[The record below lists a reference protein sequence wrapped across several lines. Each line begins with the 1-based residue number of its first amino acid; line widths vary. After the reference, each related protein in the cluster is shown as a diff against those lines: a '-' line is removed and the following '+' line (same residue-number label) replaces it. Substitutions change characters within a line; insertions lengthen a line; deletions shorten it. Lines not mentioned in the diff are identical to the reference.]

1 MADPVFSPDGKWMWT
16 GTDWIPS
23 PPVDG
28 ATPVAPSPD
37 TSGQTVNLQDS
48 VVGRDVVH
56 STVIHND
63 VEAVTSAVITA
74 LKEFGIGPTVET
86 PPAPPVIESHANVPF
101 HVDERVLANW
111 KGQDHFFFGVIRS
124 VNSDGT
130 FDIAYDDG
138 DLEANV
144 AEDRVLHAPSLVVGD
159 RVFVNWKGL
168 GTYFPAHVSSV
179 HPNHTYA
186 IQYDDGDQEDGVTA
200 DKICLRAEQPD
211 EVTQYVEA
219 ISEAE
224 QELVEAFQVFDDQ
237 GTGLIAASSLFE
249 ILTTL
254 GDPLSDEEASEFFT
268 DLNIDLESMID
279 YRQLAKALVS

>member
-1 MADPVFSPDGKWMWT
+1 MC
-16 GTDWIPS
+16 IR
-23 PPVDG
+23 
-28 ATPVAPSPD
+28 
-37 TSGQTVNLQDS
+37 DS
-48 VVGRDVVH
+48 
-56 STVIHND
+56 
-63 VEAVTSAVITA
+63 
-74 LKEFGIGPTVET
+74 
-86 PPAPPVIESHANVPF
+86 
-101 HVDERVLANW
+101 
-111 KGQDHFFFGVIRS
+111 
-124 VNSDGT
+124 
-130 FDIAYDDG
+130 
-138 DLEANV
+138 
-144 AEDRVLHAPSLVVGD
+144 
-159 RVFVNWKGL
+159 
-168 GTYFPAHVSSV
+168 
-179 HPNHTYA
+179 TYA